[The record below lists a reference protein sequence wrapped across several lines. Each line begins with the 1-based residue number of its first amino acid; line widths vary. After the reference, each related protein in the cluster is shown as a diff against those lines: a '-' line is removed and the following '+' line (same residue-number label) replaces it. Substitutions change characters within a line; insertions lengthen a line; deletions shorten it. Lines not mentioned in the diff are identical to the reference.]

1 MNKNKKLYVG
11 NLPYSVTNDELS
23 QLFEKY
29 GNIESSTVITDRF
42 TGRSKGF
49 GFVEFENAEDAKKA
63 IDDMNGQEIQGR
75 TLVVTEARGENRS
88 AGGPREGGGGGGG
101 GMQGE
106 GRGPS
111 RFPRGNRFERGGRR
125 EQ

>member
-29 GNIESSTVITDRF
+29 GNIETATVITDRF

-49 GFVEFENAEDAKKA
+49 GFVEFELPEDAKKA

-75 TLVVTEARGENRS
+75 TLVVTEARGENRA
-88 AGGPREGGGGGGG
+88 AGGGREGG

-106 GRGPS
+106 GRGGQRFS
-111 RFPRGNRFERGGRR
+111 RGGGGGRFERGGRR
-125 EQ
+125 GE